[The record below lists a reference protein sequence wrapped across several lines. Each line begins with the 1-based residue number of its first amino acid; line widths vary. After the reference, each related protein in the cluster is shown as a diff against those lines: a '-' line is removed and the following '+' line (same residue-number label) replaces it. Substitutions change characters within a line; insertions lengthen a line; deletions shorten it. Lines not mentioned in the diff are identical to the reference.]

1 MRRLAGFTQM
11 DVSDDYIHFITL
23 ANRSTV
29 PLFDATKQMAKSR
42 VKADGTFDVLNPF
55 LAQQAYQDFSP
66 LDLVVVYFSAS
77 LSTFSSKNYLTFN
90 LYTAARLASAP

>member
-1 MRRLAGFTQM
+1 M
-11 DVSDDYIHFITL
+11 DVSGYYIHFISLT
-23 ANRSTV
+23 NRSKV

-77 LSTFSSKNYLTFN
+77 LSTLSSKNYLIFN
-90 LYTAARLASAP
+90 LYTAAHLASAP

>member
-1 MRRLAGFTQM
+1 M
-11 DVSDDYIHFITL
+11 DVSDNYIHFITF

-42 VKADGTFDVLNPF
+42 VKADGTFDVLNHF

-90 LYTAARLASAP
+90 LYTAARLASAL

>member
-1 MRRLAGFTQM
+1 M
-11 DVSDDYIHFITL
+11 DVSDDYIQFITL

-42 VKADGTFDVLNPF
+42 VKADGTFNVLNPF

-90 LYTAARLASAP
+90 LYTAAHLAPAP

>member
-1 MRRLAGFTQM
+1 M

-42 VKADGTFDVLNPF
+42 VKANGTFDVLNPF
-55 LAQQAYQDFSP
+55 LAQQAYQDFKPSG
-66 LDLVVVYFSAS
+66 LGGCLLLC
-77 LSTFSSKNYLTFN
+77 LSQHL
-90 LYTAARLASAP
+90 L